1 MNQISQVLKKIHGGR
16 ESLSLIM
23 NMCLGLNEEQITNT
37 IFIIKK
43 KFVQLR
49 INYYKTYDIKKNFD
63 YIYDVS
69 NTEQSKLPKL
79 PKLIHNVI
87 KEFIKEL
94 KTILDE
100 INILNICLVLLND
113 ILIIEKIN
121 KYPFVDTKIDKTKY
135 VKTNILFF
143 NKKSVNRF
151 SITIR
156 NFIDNHLNSTCK
168 NLFPPM
174 ITSILGRSFHH
185 YELSENNNYCMI
197 SYKDYY
203 IRSYDLSL
211 VEKITQRISSMITC
225 LKNDIYNVIY
235 GKNYLTYC
243 RIFLLKKK
251 FIFPTD
257 LIRNIYEFIGPIEL
271 EQKQKQSDD
280 SSNIYFIR
288 KLLKEI
294 KT

>member
-1 MNQISQVLKKIHGGR
+1 MNQISQVLKKINCGK
-16 ESLSLIM
+16 ESLPLIM
-23 NMCLGLNEEQITNT
+23 NICLDLNEEQITNT

-43 KFVQLR
+43 KIVQLR
-49 INYYKTYDIKKNFD
+49 INYRKIDDIKNNFD

-79 PKLIHNVI
+79 IYNVI

-100 INILNICLVLLND
+100 INILNTCLVLLND

-121 KYPFVDTKIDKTKY
+121 KYPFIDTKIDKSNH

-143 NKKSVNRF
+143 NKKSVSRF

-197 SYKDYY
+197 SNKDYY

-211 VEKITQRISSMITC
+211 IEKITQRISSMITY

-251 FIFPTD
+251 FAFPID
-257 LIRNIYEFIGPIEL
+257 LIRNIFEFIGSIEL
-271 EQKQKQSDD
+271 EQKQSDD
-280 SSNIYFIR
+280 SQNINYIR